1 MSVSSEAVESLAE
14 TTEDLEIEVEAGD
27 SSEDEPENEPSKG
40 LETIAEGSENMTENN
55 TEAGGDGQPEDG
67 GGDDSEADT
76 GDADGSDGNNSE
88 DGDEEDAKMRTKSE
102 LADIKE
108 EPLVE
113 FPDTDLKIQYDR

>member
-1 MSVSSEAVESLAE
+1 MC
-14 TTEDLEIEVEAGD
+14 VEAKCTDVHVSDACPLHCG
-27 SSEDEPENEPSKG
+27 
-40 LETIAEGSENMTENN
+40 
-55 TEAGGDGQPEDG
+55 EDG
-67 GGDDSEADT
+67 GGDDSEADS

-88 DGDEEDAKMRTKSE
+88 DRDEEDAKMRTKSE